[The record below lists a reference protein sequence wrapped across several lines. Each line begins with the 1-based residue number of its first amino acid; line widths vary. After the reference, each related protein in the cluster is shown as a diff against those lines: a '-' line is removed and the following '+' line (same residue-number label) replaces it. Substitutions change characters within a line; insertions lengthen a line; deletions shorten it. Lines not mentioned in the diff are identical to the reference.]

1 GIEHADLAG
10 RTGRVGVPGGVL
22 DDGVHGLFGGV
33 AQRGEGAF
41 QRPVVRYGGLREP
54 RAVHV
59 PEEVVLRA
67 DGRVDIGQ
75 YDSGA
80 AHAAPH
86 FIVASA
92 FPSHPTHRA
101 SV

>member
-1 GIEHADLAG
+1 ML
-10 RTGRVGVPGGVL
+10 GGVL

-41 QRPVVRYGGLREP
+41 QRPVVRDGGLREP

-80 AHAAPH
+80 AHAAPRFH
-86 FIVASA
+86 SCVRVSLT
-92 FPSHPTHRA
+92 SLRT
-101 SV
+101 VLV